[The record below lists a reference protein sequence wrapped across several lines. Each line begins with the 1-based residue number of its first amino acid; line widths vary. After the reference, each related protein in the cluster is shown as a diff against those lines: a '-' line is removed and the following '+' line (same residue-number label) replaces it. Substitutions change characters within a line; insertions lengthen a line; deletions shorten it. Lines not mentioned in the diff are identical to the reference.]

1 MRHLYLIPFSSY
13 NGTEHL
19 LKTALKT
26 GTQPH
31 QIFYFTP
38 SPRKL
43 RATQVLFARIYGKQ
57 AFIPPAFF
65 TLRQFALKLA
75 SEYGN
80 KRPFPE
86 ELKPL
91 LVRQLFLRKNKK
103 VTIGYAQVVAK
114 FITELKRHLSPE
126 EQAVLPERL
135 KGMDIFA
142 GYEKVLQR
150 LLEAYQIMDDYNHA
164 LDQSNWWDSE
174 DILSQAPRLLE
185 KIPAIKVL
193 ILDSFVAPN
202 RLEKE
207 IIAALIDR
215 AEHTLALGYGASDS
229 NPGYNLARVFNDF
242 ILSHPGFSAQPLP
255 CENNKGNTP
264 TIWRFPTAEDEVTGI
279 CRHLRIQAERSG
291 LKNTYVVFPR
301 LNEYAPLANRIFRQY
316 EIPFTIYPE
325 SPLASAPM
333 IIAVLELLNALNTDY
348 ERVATTAAFSSPFF
362 PGLLRLS
369 DDSNPTVPDSGI
381 DRRQRAAQMLNT
393 ISRRAGIIKGR
404 ANWHNIA
411 ERIIRAEELD
421 ETSPETRYLRE
432 IQQRVRQALGITEKI
447 LEPADT
453 LGSQAHRLKQ
463 FLETVDYGTNIAP
476 DDTVRSE
483 MLEDRKKL
491 YDILD
496 TIVEF
501 EADFGG
507 DKETRTDFIKI
518 ISRLL
523 SLSCKTPESDQ
534 HGVAILGMEEL
545 LGITP
550 DNLYFAGLTE
560 NALPGAYQPDPLI
573 PEKIRKQLGLPDI
586 DWHRDWQRFHFHRT
600 LCSSLN
606 LPFLSFPETQEG
618 NPVLPTPFL
627 QDIEPGIA
635 VSAPR
640 QLEENT
646 VIYSEIEHQRYLG
659 KLSNVT
665 LEQMTSSVDFS
676 SEPQAQEVIKHR
688 FGPESFISVTA
699 LERFRRCPFIFYLDY
714 VLGLEIPPEPEYVID
729 AQQWGILLHDIFKLI
744 YSSTTV
750 PALNE
755 LKPKAE
761 KLLNEILKNAG
772 IPRFWAEVT
781 RRVFNNILPMFI
793 EQEERLRMEGFL
805 PFKTELILK
814 GTIGQDIKVKGR
826 IDRIDSSGTAVRII
840 DYKTGSEQI
849 SANDVIQHRTH
860 LQLPLYAHLL
870 SEQKEF
876 NEKRVDNIGFYHLHP
891 PEVNWLAKE
900 ETSVDNLIQAAIQ
913 NTIEIVEA
921 IRNGKF
927 LAQPGKKNICQRCD
941 FQFTCGYRT
950 EAPDEKMGVK

>member
-1 MRHLYLIPFSSY
+1 MRHLYLVPFSSY

-19 LKTALKT
+19 FKTALKT
-26 GTQPH
+26 GAQPH

-43 RATQVLFARIYGKQ
+43 RATQVLFARIYGKR

-65 TLRQFALKLA
+65 TLRQFALRLA
-75 SEYGN
+75 SEYGYR
-80 KRPFPE
+80 RPFPE

-150 LLEAYQIMDDYNHA
+150 LLEAYKIMDDYNHA
-164 LDQSNWWDSE
+164 LAQSNWWDSE
-174 DILSQAPRLLE
+174 DILSHAPSLLE
-185 KIPAIKVL
+185 KIPTIKVL

-207 IIAALIDR
+207 IIAALIDK
-215 AEHTLALGYGASDS
+215 AEHTFALGYGASDS

-242 ILSHPGFSAQPLP
+242 ILSQSGFSAQPLT
-255 CENNKGNTP
+255 CEINKGNTP
-264 TIWRFPTAEDEVTGI
+264 TITRFPTAEDEVIGI
-279 CRHLRIQAERSG
+279 CRRLRIQAERSE

-301 LNEYAPLANRIFRQY
+301 LEEYTPLANRIFRQY
-316 EIPFTIYPE
+316 EIPFTVYPE

-348 ERVATTAAFSSPFF
+348 ERVSTTAAFSSPFF

-369 DDSNPTVPDSGI
+369 DDSNLTDPHSEI
-381 DRRQRAAQMLNT
+381 DRRSRAARMLNT
-393 ISRRAGIIKGR
+393 LSCRAGIIKGR
-404 ANWHNIA
+404 ENWHNIA
-411 ERIIRAEELD
+411 ERIIRTEELD

-463 FLETVDYGTNIAP
+463 FLETVDYGTNVAP
-476 DDTVRSE
+476 DDPVGAE

-501 EADFGG
+501 ETDFGG
-507 DKETRTDFIKI
+507 SKETRTDFIKI
-518 ISRLL
+518 ITRLL
-523 SLSCKTPESDQ
+523 SLSCKTPEPDQ
-534 HGVAILGMEEL
+534 HGVAVLGMKEM

-606 LPFLSFPETQEG
+606 LPFLSFPETHDG

-627 QDIEPGIA
+627 QDIEPGIS
-635 VSAPR
+635 VSAP
-640 QLEENT
+640 QHLEENT

-665 LEQMTSSVDFS
+665 LEQMASSVDFS
-676 SEPQAQEVIKHR
+676 SDLHAQEVIKRR

-699 LERFRRCPFIFYLDY
+699 LERYRRCPFIFYLDY
-714 VLGLEIPPEPEYVID
+714 VLGLKIPPEPEYVID
-729 AQQWGILLHDIFKLI
+729 AQQWGILLHNIFKLI
-744 YSSTTV
+744 YSGRTV
-750 PALNE
+750 PALDE
-755 LKPKAE
+755 LEPKAQ
-761 KLLNEILKNAG
+761 KLLNEILKNAR

-781 RRVFNNILPMFI
+781 RRVFNNILSKFI
-793 EQEERLRMEGFL
+793 EQEEQLRKEGFL
-805 PFKTELILK
+805 PFKTEHILK

-826 IDRIDSSGTAVRII
+826 IDRIDSSDTAVRII
-840 DYKTGSEQI
+840 DYKTGSGRI
-849 SANDVIQHRTH
+849 SVNDVIKNHTH

-876 NEKRVDNIGFYHLHP
+876 SEKSIDKIGFYHLHP
-891 PEVNWLAKE
+891 PNVNWLAKKE
-900 ETSVDNLIQAAIQ
+900 ITIDELIKAAIQ
-913 NTIEIVEA
+913 NTIEIVKA
-921 IRNGKF
+921 IRMGKF
-927 LAQPGKKNICQRCD
+927 IAEPGSENNCHNCN
-941 FQFTCGYRT
+941 FQFTCGHKT
-950 EAPDEKMGVK
+950 EAPAGESEG